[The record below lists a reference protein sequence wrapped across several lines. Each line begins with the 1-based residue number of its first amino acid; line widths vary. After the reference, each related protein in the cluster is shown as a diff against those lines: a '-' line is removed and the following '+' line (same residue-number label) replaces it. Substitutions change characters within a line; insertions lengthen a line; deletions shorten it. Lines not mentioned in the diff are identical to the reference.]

1 MDEGAVT
8 ILPKADVAVAEQ
20 VHPCLQQMFIRND
33 APARDNFDKFDEF
46 ETGLSASQHT
56 VELPLKHDF
65 VPGMY
70 IRTIYMPAG
79 TLLTSKIHMTEH
91 PFVITKGCACV
102 WIDNVGWQELRA
114 PYTGI
119 TLPNTRRV
127 LYIKEDCTWT
137 TFHATTLTDVDE
149 IEKMIIEPRKDHL
162 ITQAKHAE
170 IGG

>member
-8 ILPKADVAVAEQ
+8 LPPKSDVTVADQ
-20 VHPCLQQMFIRND
+20 VHSCLQNMFIRSD
-33 APARDNFDKFDEF
+33 PPTRDNFEKFDQF
-46 ETGLSASQHT
+46 ENALASSEHKT
-56 VELPLKHDF
+56 ELPLRHDF

-70 IRTIYMPAG
+70 MRTIYIPAG
-79 TLLTSKIHMTEH
+79 TVLTSKIHLTEH
-91 PFVITKGCACV
+91 PFVITKGCLCI

-137 TFHATTLTDVDE
+137 TFHATTLTDVNE
-149 IEKMIIEPRKDHL
+149 IERTIIEPREIEV
-162 ITQAKHAE
+162 ITNTTPVQ